1 MRKLFTSTAIYAF
14 APQLPRL
21 INLFMTPILTVYLT
35 TYDYGINNTLL
46 AYLGAF
52 DGLRGLGLSL
62 IFSNSFFQEPENY
75 HPTWRKLYG
84 FLFFWSIFVGA
95 LTIPVVYFAL
105 PKQEL
110 HSFLLVLFTT
120 VAPMM
125 FINGTIEIGGMY
137 LMLNQKPVQV
147 VSISIITSLIAIGLN
162 YYTIVILKLGYLG
175 FLISG
180 SVSSLFPFTMYLL
193 LMIFKW
199 HLAPSFTFDLA
210 WIKSKLSLS
219 IPTIPHYYS
228 GYLLNMSDR
237 VVLSLLGT
245 TTNDIGLYSFGYSFG
260 TYFSV
265 LGKGLAQ
272 AGTPIFLSLYKDHDV
287 NSERK
292 VRNMLL
298 ISQTGLLF
306 IGFILSLWSRDIINF
321 MGRSA
326 TLKNAYL
333 YMIPSVMAYT
343 YFPIYFGAISKLRF
357 AERTKIFWKISFVAA
372 LINVGL
378 NLILIPFFGI
388 MGAGIN
394 TFISYMYM
402 GFSGYF
408 TKEFK
413 EINQVNYY
421 EKYWLVAICSA
432 LILAFLLCDSNPW
445 TKFWVSN
452 GAGLVA
458 LMTFLKFNN
467 LDVGKPMEPV
477 SAFLDS

>member
-1 MRKLFTSTAIYAF
+1 MIRKLFTSTAIYAF

-46 AYLGAF
+46 AYLGAI
-52 DGLRGLGLSL
+52 DGLRGLGLGL

-75 HPTWRKLYG
+75 RSTWRKLYG
-84 FLFFWSIFVGA
+84 FLFFWSILVGA

-105 PKQEL
+105 PKEEL
-110 HSFLLVLFTT
+110 HNLLVVLLTT
-120 VAPMM
+120 VVPMM
-125 FINGTIEIGGMY
+125 FISGTIEIGGMY

-162 YYTIVILKLGYLG
+162 YYTIVILKMGYLG

-180 SVSSLFPFTMYLL
+180 SVSSIFPFSIYLL
-193 LMIFKW
+193 LIIFKW
-199 HLAPSFTFDLA
+199 NLAPSFTFDFA

-237 VVLSLLGT
+237 VLLNVLGT

-272 AGTPIFLSLYKDHDV
+272 AGTPIFLSLYKDNDIR
-287 NSERK
+287 SERK

-306 IGFILSLWSRDIINF
+306 IGFILSLWSRDVINF

-326 TLKNAYL
+326 TLKSAYL

-343 YFPIYFGAISKLRF
+343 FYPIYFGAISKLRF
-357 AERTKIFWKISFVAA
+357 AEKTEIFWKISFVAA
-372 LINVGL
+372 MINVSL

-388 MGAGIN
+388 MGAGIT

-413 EINQVNYY
+413 ELNRVNYY
-421 EKYWLVAICSA
+421 EKYWLAAICSA
-432 LILAFLLCDSNPW
+432 LILAFLLCNASLW
-445 TKFWVSN
+445 LKFGVS
-452 GAGLVA
+452 AVTSVFA
-458 LMTFLKFNN
+458 IAVFLKVKN
-467 LDVGKPMEPV
+467 LEVGN
-477 SAFLDS
+477 LR